1 MLLNIY
7 SFMRHNAVCQLPPGR
22 AARIP
27 LTISDLGIFRVAKT
41 TTLIS
46 VKQLSLSYLQV
57 ALQLRGHW
65 PLRITEYFL
74 LNCEMLN
81 WSAKETVISLETT
94 Y

>member
-22 AARIP
+22 AARIT
-27 LTISDLGIFRVAKT
+27 LAISVLGIFRVVKT

-46 VKQLSLSYLQV
+46 VKQLTHSNLQV

-65 PLRITEYFL
+65 LKTRQYVT
-74 LNCEMLN
+74 
-81 WSAKETVISLETT
+81 AETLKD

>member
-22 AARIP
+22 AARIT
-27 LTISDLGIFRVAKT
+27 LSISALGIFRVVKT

-46 VKQLSLSYLQV
+46 VKQLIRSNLQV
-57 ALQLRGHW
+57 ALQLRGRW
-65 PLRITEYFL
+65 LKTRQYVT
-74 LNCEMLN
+74 
-81 WSAKETVISLETT
+81 AETLKD